1 MQAFT
6 ISGSTGRSNLL
17 IGERLEALPEHVP
30 LDRAVIV
37 TDETVSGLYGARFPQ
52 VPLITVGCGE
62 EIKTLETASWIYREL
77 IRLEADR
84 TSFLLGIGGGVVCD
98 LAGFVASTYLRGLRF
113 GLAATTL
120 LAQVDASVGGKNGV
134 NLDGYKNM
142 IGLFNQ
148 PEVVLCDLDLLPS
161 LLPADVGCGLAEI
174 VKHGAIA
181 DAELFGYLEAHAEE
195 ALRLD
200 RKVVERLVAD
210 SVLIKSNIVNQDE
223 RETGERRKLNF
234 GHTFGHAVEKTIG
247 APHGEAVSRGMVLA
261 GLLSVR
267 RGLLSE
273 AELQRLVT
281 LLERLKLPTVVG
293 AALEP
298 MLEALGKDKK
308 REGRSIRF
316 VLLKGIGEAVVESI
330 PLQEIREAA
339 EEMLGSSGRLL

>member
-1 MQAFT
+1 MQTHT
-6 ISGSTGRSNLL
+6 ILGSSGRSSIL
-17 IGERLEALPEHVP
+17 IGERLEAIPDHVP
-30 LDRAVIV
+30 RERTLIV
-37 TDETVSGLYGARFPQ
+37 TDEPVSRLYGARFPQ
-52 VPLITVGCGE
+52 APLITVGCGE

-84 TSFLLGIGGGVVCD
+84 TAFLLGIGGGVVCD
-98 LAGFVASTYLRGLRF
+98 LTGFVASTYLRGLRF
-113 GLAATTL
+113 GFAPTTL

-142 IGLFNQ
+142 IGLFSQ
-148 PEVVLCDLDLLPS
+148 PEIVLCDLGLLPS
-161 LLPADVGCGLAEI
+161 LSPADVGCGLAEI

-181 DAELFGYLEAHAEE
+181 DAGLFGYLEEHAEE
-195 ALRLD
+195 ALQLD
-200 RKVVERLVAD
+200 RSVIERLVAD
-210 SVLIKSNIVNQDE
+210 SVLIKSNIVNRDE
-223 RETGERRKLNF
+223 REAGERRKLNF

-267 RGLLSE
+267 RGLLAES
-273 AELQRLVT
+273 ELQRLVS

-316 VLLKGIGEAVVESI
+316 VLLQAIGEAVVESI

-339 EEMLGSSGRLL
+339 MEMLG

>member
-1 MQAFT
+1 MQSHT
-6 ISGSTGRSNLL
+6 IFGSSGRSRII
-17 IGERLEALPEHVP
+17 IGESLEAVPEYVP
-30 LDRAVIV
+30 LARTVIV
-37 TDETVSGLYGARFPQ
+37 TDETVSRLFGARFPEAAQ
-52 VPLITVGCGE
+52 ITVGCGE

-84 TSFLLGIGGGVVCD
+84 ASFLLGIGGGVVCD
-98 LAGFVASTYLRGLRF
+98 LTGFVASTYLRGLRF
-113 GLAATTL
+113 GFAPTTL

-161 LLPADVGCGLAEI
+161 LTPADVGCGLAEI

-181 DAELFGYLEAHAEE
+181 DAELFGYLEAHADE
-195 ALRLD
+195 ALQLD
-200 RKVVERLVAD
+200 RTVVERLVAD
-210 SVLIKSNIVNQDE
+210 SVLIKSSIVNRDE
-223 RETGERRKLNF
+223 REAGERRKLNF

-267 RGLLSE
+267 RGWLAE
-273 AELQRLVT
+273 AELQRLVS
-281 LLERLKLPTVVG
+281 LLERLGLPTEVG
-293 AALEP
+293 AAVEP

-308 REGRSIRF
+308 REDGSIRF
-316 VLLKGIGEAVVESI
+316 VLLQAIGEAVVEPI
-330 PLQEIREAA
+330 PLHEIREAA
-339 EEMLGSSGRLL
+339 KEMLG